1 MASVILMKTQKIG
14 AAHRLLGHQSVTGL
28 SGYLR
33 AENED
38 DLGLA
43 TGIQIEIEAH
53 IHRLPKNW
61 FSLQSPLST
70 RPSGKVIV
78 PRPSILPYLYSPTYF

>member
-14 AAHRLLGHQSVTGL
+14 AAHRLLGHQSVTDL

-53 IHRLPKNW
+53 IH
-61 FSLQSPLST
+61 
-70 RPSGKVIV
+70 
-78 PRPSILPYLYSPTYF
+78 

>member
-1 MASVILMKTQKIG
+1 MKTQKIES
-14 AAHRLLGHQSVTGL
+14 AHRLLGLQSVTSL

-43 TGIQIEIEAH
+43 TGIQI
-53 IHRLPKNW
+53 
-61 FSLQSPLST
+61 
-70 RPSGKVIV
+70 
-78 PRPSILPYLYSPTYF
+78 

>member
-1 MASVILMKTQKIG
+1 MASVILMKTQKIE
-14 AAHRLLGHQSVTGL
+14 AAPRLLGHQSVTNL

-43 TGIQIEIEAH
+43 TGIRI
-53 IHRLPKNW
+53 
-61 FSLQSPLST
+61 
-70 RPSGKVIV
+70 
-78 PRPSILPYLYSPTYF
+78 

>member
-1 MASVILMKTQKIG
+1 MKTQNVE
-14 AAHRLLGHQSVTGL
+14 AVHRLLGHQSVTNL

-43 TGIQIEIEAH
+43 TGIWI
-53 IHRLPKNW
+53 
-61 FSLQSPLST
+61 
-70 RPSGKVIV
+70 
-78 PRPSILPYLYSPTYF
+78 

>member
-1 MASVILMKTQKIG
+1 PRIPELFRLGLLSPKSVPIPGHQGLNAMASVILMKTQKIG
-14 AAHRLLGHQSVTGL
+14 AAYRLLGHQSVANL

-43 TGIQIEIEAH
+43 MGIQI
-53 IHRLPKNW
+53 
-61 FSLQSPLST
+61 
-70 RPSGKVIV
+70 
-78 PRPSILPYLYSPTYF
+78 

>member
-1 MASVILMKTQKIG
+1 MASVILMKIQKIE
-14 AAHRLLGHQSVTGL
+14 AAPRLLGHQSVTNL

-43 TGIQIEIEAH
+43 TGIWI
-53 IHRLPKNW
+53 
-61 FSLQSPLST
+61 
-70 RPSGKVIV
+70 
-78 PRPSILPYLYSPTYF
+78 

>member
-14 AAHRLLGHQSVTGL
+14 AAHRLLGHQSVTDL

-33 AENED
+33 AENEY

-53 IHRLPKNW
+53 IH
-61 FSLQSPLST
+61 
-70 RPSGKVIV
+70 
-78 PRPSILPYLYSPTYF
+78 

>member
-14 AAHRLLGHQSVTGL
+14 TAHRLLGHQSVNDL

-38 DLGLA
+38 DLRLA
-43 TGIQIEIEAH
+43 MGIQI
-53 IHRLPKNW
+53 
-61 FSLQSPLST
+61 
-70 RPSGKVIV
+70 
-78 PRPSILPYLYSPTYF
+78 